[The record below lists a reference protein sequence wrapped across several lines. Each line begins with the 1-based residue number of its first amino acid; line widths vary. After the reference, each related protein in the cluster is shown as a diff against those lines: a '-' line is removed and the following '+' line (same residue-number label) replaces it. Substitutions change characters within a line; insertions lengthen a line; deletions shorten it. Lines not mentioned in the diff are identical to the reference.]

1 MSMKGIDVSSY
12 QGRPEWEKVKE
23 SGIDFAI
30 LRVMNSKGKDS
41 SFEYNYQETGRN
53 GLFRG
58 GYRYSYAL
66 TIAQAKA
73 EAQGVLDA
81 LAGRKLEMGVWLD
94 LEWDRQRSIGKAKVR
109 RIAEVWMKV
118 IRDAGYDCNIYCNLD
133 WYRNVC
139 GDLDAKYWIARYS
152 SNDTGVVK
160 DGLRPNVGESGWQ
173 FSSKGRVHGI
183 SGNVDMDLWYDSVG
197 SVKPGTMAMNPY
209 KDSGKLL
216 KYNRLTVG
224 LAREDVRWLQWEL
237 REAGYELVV
246 DGKFGPKTDLALRAF
261 QASHPGTFSGKLPDG
276 ICGSKTREA
285 LKADTSLAA

>member
-12 QGRPEWEKVKE
+12 QGKPEWGKVKE

-30 LRVMNSKGKDS
+30 LRVMNSKGKDG
-41 SFEYNYQETGRN
+41 SFEYNYQEAGKN
-53 GLFRG
+53 GLLRG
-58 GYRYSYAL
+58 AYRYSYAL
-66 TIAQAKA
+66 TVSQAKA

-81 LAGRKLEMGVWLD
+81 LAGRRLEMGVWLD
-94 LEWDRQRSIGKAKVR
+94 LEWSKQRSIGKAKVKQV
-109 RIAEVWMKV
+109 AEAWMKV
-118 IRDAGYDCNIYCNLD
+118 IRDAGYECNVYCNLD

-139 GDLDAKYWIARYS
+139 GGLQAKYWIARYAS
-152 SNDTGVVK
+152 SDTGVVK

-183 SGNVDMDLWYDSVG
+183 SGNVDMDLWYDSV
-197 SVKPGTMAMNPY
+197 SFVRPGTIAVNPY
-209 KDSGKLL
+209 KDSGKQL

-224 LAREDVRWLQWEL
+224 FAREDVRWLQWEL
-237 REAGYELVV
+237 REAGYELVI

-261 QASHPGTFSGKLPDG
+261 QAAHPGTFSGKLPDG

-285 LKADTSLAA
+285 LKAETSLAA